1 MTLDTHTLLAHN
13 SFTVFSQ
20 VHPLGHHLHTRAARH
35 RWRTRRTAHGR
46 TGAHAAT
53 GTAPLQYV
61 RSQIPSSIT
70 LYLRAASPQED
81 EHYGKQQ
88 EADCAPGV
96 AHTRLVSLEV
106 SLVSKHAR
114 KWWF

>member
-1 MTLDTHTLLAHN
+1 MTLDTHAHN

-20 VHPLGHHLHTRAARH
+20 VHPGAPPPHA
-35 RWRTRRTAHGR
+35 RRTAQMAHTTHGARPHGR
-46 TGAHAAT
+46 PRAT